1 MLLLDSS
8 IANNTIEK
16 EEEEEKKKKN
26 LHVLKGYVTFTTA
39 QLLPPPI
46 GSALFQ

>member
-16 EEEEEKKKKN
+16 EEEEEKKKN